1 MSFELEKKTY
11 DRRYLL
17 LLPFRC
23 APLCTVGTLF
33 QKFITGIVCTL
44 WIPVEAGFIDKA
56 ADCAAGGAEWRELL
70 PFLAAM
76 LLMIVWKRMGYSF
89 GRFLTMK
96 GEKATFYQLQN
107 AIVKKCSRVSYRILE
122 ERRFQELK
130 YSLLDSGQS
139 IVWTM
144 VQQTG
149 NFMQYMMRMAGVCLF
164 LGMENRWLGI
174 LVLGALLPFLCFS
187 FRKRRQLRWE
197 RQQKRIE
204 LGRKCEYL
212 GMVITGRYAQEERSF
227 YSYIDFIQ
235 EKWKKKYRKLFLV
248 EKSISKQFVIQDT
261 AEAIILGTVFFLVA
275 VCRVSFL
282 LNGWISLGVFIA
294 LSRGV
299 YDMTVFLYN
308 GVDMTVPH
316 MADSRNFLEDLTN
329 FATMPETEGTNELPS
344 EKAEECKELEFR
356 HVSFRY
362 PRTARYIL
370 KDLNMTMKSGGRYAF
385 VGENGA
391 GKTTVAKLLTG
402 VYDSYEGSILLN
414 GIELRD
420 YAPERRKAMFAA
432 IYQDS
437 ARYDGT
443 VVVNILLG
451 DVRHM
456 EETGQ
461 RERMEVATKAS
472 GAYDNIC
479 ALPEGFDTLLGKKA
493 MDGVELSDG
502 QWQRIMMA
510 RLLMSPA
517 PFYILDEPAAAIDPV
532 AESLLYEKFAEISRG
547 KTTLSISHRL
557 GSTKGADRIFVLKNG
572 TVAEEGSH
580 GELMEKKGVYAKM
593 FEEQREWYIE

>member
-174 LVLGALLPFLCFS
+174 LVFGAVIPFLCFS
-187 FRKRRQLRWE
+187 FQRRRHLRWE
-197 RQQKRIE
+197 RQQKRLRI
-204 LGRKCEYL
+204 LRRCRYL
-212 GMVITGRYAQEERSF
+212 MRVMTDRISQRERILFSYTDFVQERWKEQWLKLYQAEKR
-227 YSYIDFIQ
+227 IDRQ
-235 EKWKKKYRKLFLV
+235 SAAE
-248 EKSISKQFVIQDT
+248 DM
-261 AEAIILGTVFFLVA
+261 AEAMILGAVFFLVTIYRITSLS
-275 VCRVSFL
+275 V
-282 LNGWISLGVFIA
+282 GWISIGAFIA
-294 LSRGV
+294 LTRGV
-299 YDMTVFLYN
+299 YDMAVFLHN
-308 GVDMTVPH
+308 GVDVTIPH
-316 MADSRNFLEDLTN
+316 MAESGTFLEELTS
-329 FATMPETEGTNELPS
+329 FAAMPETEGTNDLPS
-344 EKAEECKELEFR
+344 EKAEECKELEFW

-362 PRTARYIL
+362 PGTARYIL
-370 KDLNMTMKSGGRYAF
+370 KDLNMTMKNGGHYAF
-385 VGENGA
+385 AGENGA

-443 VVVNILLG
+443 VASNILLG

-456 EETGQ
+456 EEKGQ
-461 RERMEVATKAS
+461 REKMKAAARAS
-472 GAYDNIC
+472 GACDSIRS
-479 ALPEGFDTLLGKKA
+479 LPESFDTLLGKRA
-493 MDGVELSDG
+493 EDGVELSDG

-580 GELMEKKGVYAKM
+580 EELMEKKGLYAKM
-593 FEEQREWYIE
+593 FEEQRKWYR

>member
-11 DRRYLL
+11 DKRYLL
-17 LLPFRC
+17 LLPFQC

-33 QKFITGIVCTL
+33 QKFITGIVCTV

-56 ADCAAGGAEWRELL
+56 VGLSAGRAKWRELL
-70 PFLAAM
+70 PFLSAM
-76 LLMIVWKRMGYSF
+76 LFMIAWKRMGYSF

-122 ERRFQELK
+122 DRRFQELK

-139 IVWTM
+139 ILWTM

-149 NFMQYMMRMAGVCLF
+149 NFMQYMMRMAGVCIL
-164 LGMENRWLGI
+164 LGMEHMWLGM
-174 LVLGALLPFLCFS
+174 LVFCALLPFLCFS
-187 FRKRRQLRWE
+187 FQKRRQLLWE
-197 RQQKRIE
+197 RQQKRAGT
-204 LGRKCEYL
+204 LRRCRYL
-212 GMVITGRYAQEERSF
+212 RQVMTERIPQAERSLF
-227 YSYIDFIQ
+227 SYIDFVQ
-235 EKWKKKYRKLFLV
+235 ERWKEQWQELYRIDERTKR
-248 EKSISKQFVIQDT
+248 KSAAEDT
-261 AEAIILGTVFFLVA
+261 AEVMILGAVFFLVTI
-275 VCRVSFL
+275 CRISFL
-282 LNGWISLGVFIA
+282 SRGRISLGMFIA

-299 YDMTVFLYN
+299 YDMAVFLYN
-308 GVDMTVPH
+308 GVDVTIPH
-316 MADSRNFLEDLTN
+316 MADSGNFLEELTS
-329 FATMPETEGTNELPS
+329 FAAMPETEGTNDLPAG
-344 EKAEECKELEFR
+344 KAEEFRELEFR
-356 HVSFRY
+356 QVSFRY

-370 KDLNMTMKSGGRYAF
+370 KDLNMTMKSGGHYAF

-443 VVVNILLG
+443 AAVNILLG
-451 DVRHM
+451 DVRHL
-456 EETGQ
+456 EEKRQ
-461 RERMEVATKAS
+461 RERMEEAAKAS
-472 GAYDNIC
+472 GAYDSIC

-493 MDGVELSDG
+493 GDGVELSDG

-517 PFYILDEPAAAIDPV
+517 PFYILDEPAAAIDPA
-532 AESLLYEKFAEISRG
+532 AESRLYEKFGEISRG
-547 KTTLSISHRL
+547 KTTLSITHRL

-580 GELMEKKGVYAKM
+580 EELMKKKGLYAKM
-593 FEEQREWYIE
+593 YEGQKEWYIK